1 MTVATIPT
9 VPAITWSAVRAALKR
24 GMEPM
29 RAEPPQWLSEWAEHN
44 FYLSAESSHTQG
56 RWEAYPFQ
64 VALMDWMSD
73 DRIVELSVKKSKR
86 VGYTKMLL
94 AFMSYNAIHRRRK
107 LALWQPTDDDR
118 DSFVKSEVEPI
129 LRDVSAFDAVALRT
143 GAEDTMKL
151 KQFVGSVW
159 HLLGGKAARAYRRIT
174 VAVVLLDELDGFD
187 QQIEKSS
194 DPVTLA
200 RGRLEGAP
208 FPKLVAGSTPRV
220 KGLSHTHHRYSQ
232 AGAQMA
238 YNIACP
244 HCEVE
249 HPLFWGGKKI
259 AYGFKWNPEAPSD
272 VWHVCP
278 HCNGAIR
285 QADYLRVWR
294 DGLWIDTRGRY
305 RYGKDRI
312 WRDHTGAP
320 CQPPEHVGA
329 HVWTA
334 YSPQRAWADIVR
346 EFLEA
351 HAKLQTGDEGP
362 MQGFVNETHG
372 EVWEHVGDRAETH
385 ELMDRAEPY
394 RLRTVPRGVVKLVA
408 GVDVQDNRFEVVVWG
423 IGRGEEMWVIDYLV
437 LEANPADE
445 RDWEKLDTY
454 LQSRFTLALDPAR
467 TLGLDAVAIDTGGH
481 FTHQVYNF
489 ARLRALRRIY
499 AVRGDTAYGGP
510 IKGKSSRQDVNWR
523 GAVLKHGVKLWHVGT
538 DTAKDLIYGRLRI
551 VQDGPGRIHTSQDLP
566 LEFYEQ
572 LTAEVRVL
580 QKTASGAQY
589 RWVKRR
595 QRNEALDCTVY
606 ALFAAHSLDLHRY
619 TDAMWERAE
628 QVVMP
633 PMADLFSAPDPAAQL
648 PVQTP
653 APHPLYQPSQ
663 PQPPDHDDA
672 LFAPIALTR

>member
-1 MTVATIPT
+1 MTVAAIPT
-9 VPAITWSAVRAALKR
+9 VPAITWAAVRDALKR

-29 RAEPPQWLSEWAEHN
+29 RAEPPQWLSEWAEEN
-44 FYLSAESSHTQG
+44 FYLSAESSHVQG

-64 VALMDWMSD
+64 RGMMDWMSD
-73 DRIVELSVKKSKR
+73 DRIGELSIKKSKR
-86 VGYTKMLL
+86 VGYTKMLGS
-94 AFMSYNAIHRRRK
+94 FMSYNACHRRRK

-118 DSFVKSEVEPI
+118 DSFVKSEVDPM
-129 LRDVSAFDAVALRT
+129 LRDVRAFDGVKLGST
-143 GAEDTMKL
+143 IEDTLKL

-174 VAVVLLDELDGFD
+174 VAVALLDELDGFD

-220 KGLSHTHHRYSQ
+220 KGLSHTDHRYSQ

-244 HCEVE
+244 HCDVE
-249 HPLFWGGKKI
+249 HALFWGGKGI
-259 AYGFKWNPEAPSD
+259 AYGFKWRPEDPAD

-278 HCNGAIR
+278 HCNGEIR

-294 DGLWIDTRGRY
+294 QGVWIDAKGRY
-305 RYGKDRI
+305 RYGMDRV

-320 CQPPEHVGA
+320 CQPPPHVGA
-329 HVWTA
+329 HIWTA
-334 YSPQRAWADIVR
+334 YSPQRAWPDIVR

-351 HAKLQTGDEGP
+351 HAKLQSGDEGP
-362 MQGFVNETHG
+362 MQGFVNETRG
-372 EVWEHVGDRAETH
+372 EVWESIGDRTETH
-385 ELMDRAEPY
+385 ELMDRAEAY
-394 RLRTVPRGVVKLVA
+394 SLRTVPRGAVKLVA

-423 IGRGEEMWVIDYLV
+423 VGRGEEMWLIDYLV

-454 LQSRFTLALDPAR
+454 LQSRFPLAVCPTR
-467 TLGLDAVAIDTGGH
+467 SLGLDAVAIDTGGH

-489 ARLRALRRIY
+489 ARLRERRRIY
-499 AVRGDTAYGGP
+499 AVRGDSAYGGP
-510 IKGKSSRQDVNWR
+510 IKGRGSRQDVNWR
-523 GAVLKHGVKLWHVGT
+523 GTVLKRGVKLWHVGT

-551 VQDGPGRIHTSQDLP
+551 AQAGPGCVHTSQDLP

-580 QKTASGAQY
+580 QKTSTGAQY

-595 QRNEALDCTVY
+595 PRNEVLDCTVY
-606 ALFAAHSLDLHRY
+606 ALFAAHTLDLHSY

-628 QVVMP
+628 QAVFP
-633 PMADLFSAPDPAAQL
+633 AIEDLFSAPANPPAAPPL
-648 PVQTP
+648 HPPLVPLIPKPATP
-653 APHPLYQPSQ
+653 RRSN
-663 PQPPDHDDA
+663 
-672 LFAPIALTR
+672 FAKSW